1 MWNASRFCMSSLRRG
16 HANLLCIV
24 PILVYVLPRQVHF
37 YKTRCGQTDRQAD
50 IIVTYRA
57 AFTARNIKYEFKI
70 QNIST
75 ECSNKLGLSWA
86 KLSLSWAEVNVICSG
101 PLCTVL
107 RTEDWSSLI
116 TQTPFLLTLDPRF
129 RDCGKERGPE
139 GVKGVYKF
147 KFGDR

>member
-1 MWNASRFCMSSLRRG
+1 M
-16 HANLLCIV
+16 
-24 PILVYVLPRQVHF
+24 
-37 YKTRCGQTDRQAD
+37 
-50 IIVTYRA
+50 TYRA
-57 AFTARNIKYEFKI
+57 AFAAKNIKYEFKI

-86 KLSLSWAEVNVICSG
+86 KLSLSWAEVNLICSG

-139 GVKGVYKF
+139 GVKGVYEF
-147 KFGDR
+147 NFGDW